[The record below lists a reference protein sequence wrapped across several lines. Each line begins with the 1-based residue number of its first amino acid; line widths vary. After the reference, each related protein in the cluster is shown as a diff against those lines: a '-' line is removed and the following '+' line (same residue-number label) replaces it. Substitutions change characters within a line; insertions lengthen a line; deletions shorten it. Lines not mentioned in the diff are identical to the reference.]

1 MIPQRRL
8 PGPPRDI
15 YLTHLHPDAGH
26 RGFHERLR
34 RQICVPTRATG
45 ALTGDL
51 GDKFV
56 PQRGPPG
63 PPRQTYLTHLCSDAG
78 HQGLH
83 RRLRA
88 HTNIVTPA
96 RGVLR
101 RLSEP
106 RFSALRNPENCPRGD
121 PRRPPRAPEAPSF
134 VARTLER
141 AQICAQRALREWPR
155 EPRGARKPYDF
166 VKKNK

>member
-1 MIPQRRL
+1 MCPE
-8 PGPPRDI
+8 
-15 YLTHLHPDAGH
+15 AGNRASH
-26 RGFHERLR
+26 GTLRG
-34 RQICVPTRATG
+34 QSCIPTRATG

-96 RGVLR
+96 RGVLS

-106 RFSALRNPENCPRGD
+106 RFSALRNPEKCSRGVHGD
-121 PRRPPRAPEAPSF
+121 PRRPPQAPEGPAFEPQ
-134 VARTLER
+134 VLQRT
-141 AQICAQRALREWPR
+141 QICAQRALREWPR
-155 EPRGARKPYDF
+155 EARGPRKPMISLR
-166 VKKNK
+166 KT